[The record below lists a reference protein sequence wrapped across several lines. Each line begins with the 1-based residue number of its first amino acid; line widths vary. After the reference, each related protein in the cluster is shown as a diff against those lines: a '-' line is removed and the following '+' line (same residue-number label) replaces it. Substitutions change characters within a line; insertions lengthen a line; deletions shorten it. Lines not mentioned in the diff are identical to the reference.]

1 MGMNIP
7 LMKTSGNL
15 IREDSIIIVAGTS
28 VGGYADISTPREAKQ
43 NAPTVI
49 PSPSISGLTISTPSN
64 KPMITGNT
72 EIIAPKRK
80 DESISPTKIVHMES
94 GQDTSLSRVFD
105 LASQGTIAGPTELA
119 VKKMVIPSNPGMRA
133 STVMLRP
140 I

>member
-1 MGMNIP
+1 MGIKIP

-15 IREDSIIIVAGTS
+15 IREDSIIMVAGTS
-28 VGGYADISTPREAKQ
+28 VGGYADMSTPRDAKQ
-43 NAPTVI
+43 NAPAVI
-49 PSPSISGLTISTPSN
+49 PSPSNSGLAISTPRN

-80 DESISPTKIVHMES
+80 DESMSPTKIVQIET

-119 VKKMVIPSNPGMRA
+119 VKKTVIPSNPGMRA
-133 STVMLRP
+133 SRVVFRP